1 MIYYLSTI
9 SEFFKMQF
17 YRLAMELTHE
27 DKTNDCF
34 RLMKKTSFNQNEK
47 KKKKRKREKQKQR
60 QPKKNYGNKFFMK
73 NYLLFMLFFL
83 FFFRTVD
90 VVFVVMLL
98 LVLLFIC
105 IFVELITGYKLSY
118 FFFCKKYKKK
128 LLLCFFLFVDCSC
141 TSFYFFGNY

>member
-47 KKKKRKREKQKQR
+47 KKEKKTRKAETTTAEEKLWK
-60 QPKKNYGNKFFMK
+60 
-73 NYLLFMLFFL
+73 
-83 FFFRTVD
+83 
-90 VVFVVMLL
+90 
-98 LVLLFIC
+98 
-105 IFVELITGYKLSY
+105 
-118 FFFCKKYKKK
+118 
-128 LLLCFFLFVDCSC
+128 
-141 TSFYFFGNY
+141 